1 MSIPNYITISR
12 IALSLGLLLVRPLS
26 FTFYFIYFLCGCSDV
41 LDGFVARKTN
51 TTSKLGEK
59 VDSIADAILLFIL
72 IYTIHPFLQINVTL
86 LVWIIAI
93 FVLRML
99 SLLVVFIRYKTFAM
113 LHSVLNKVTGFLIF
127 LYPFSLLFTKANTGL
142 YFICMTACISAIEEL
157 LIHLTSKELIVNRKS
172 LFKI

>member
-12 IALSLGLLLVRPLS
+12 IALSLVLLLVRPLG
-26 FTFYFIYFLCGCSDV
+26 FIYYIIYFLCGCSDV
-41 LDGFVARKTN
+41 LDGLIARKTN
-51 TTSKLGEK
+51 TTSKLG
-59 VDSIADAILLFIL
+59 AILLFIL
-72 IYTIHPFLQINVTL
+72 IYTIYPFLQINVTL

-93 FVLRML
+93 FVLRMI
-99 SLLVVFIRYKTFAM
+99 SLLVVLIRYKTFAM

-172 LFKI
+172 LF